1 MQDIRAEILTIGDEI
16 LYGQIVDTNSQWIS
30 EQLSLAGIK
39 TIRKTTVGD
48 VREEILSSFKEAES
62 RVQIILITGG
72 LGPTKDDLTKPLLAE
87 YFNSPLKMDNESL
100 AEVKKFFEKRGSE
113 LTGLNRKQA
122 ELPEA
127 CQKITNRM
135 GTAPG
140 MWFEKEGKVFVSM
153 PGVPLEMKTMM
164 TEQIVPRLRDF
175 FHTPVIYHK
184 IVRTIGIGES
194 FLSEEIAEWED
205 ALPDNIK
212 LAYLPSM
219 GQVKL
224 RLTALGES
232 KVLLTSQ
239 VEKEIEKLLPLA
251 GKYIYGYDLEEIQEA
266 VGKLLRD
273 KGLTLSTAE
282 SCTGGYLAHLI
293 TQISGSSDYFQGAI
307 VTYSNEVK
315 MNQLNVDKETLETHG
330 AVSEETAKEMAG
342 NVREKLNTS
351 IGLATTGVA
360 GPGGGSE
367 EKPVGT
373 VWIAYADEQ
382 RTVARKL
389 LLSSDRLL
397 NIQLTATIG
406 LNLLRIQILKNYPSP
421 KTDEQLSK

>member
-39 TIRKTTVGD
+39 TIRKTIVGD